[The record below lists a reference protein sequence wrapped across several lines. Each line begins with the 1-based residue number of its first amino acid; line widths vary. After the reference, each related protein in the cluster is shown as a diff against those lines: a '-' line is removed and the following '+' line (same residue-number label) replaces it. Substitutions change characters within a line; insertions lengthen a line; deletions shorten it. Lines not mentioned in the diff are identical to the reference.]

1 MDPNEIAKMHQL
13 EDDHWWFQGKKYL
26 IETILDQTYIPPGRF
41 LDIGCGTGVFL
52 RTLEKR
58 GTAYGLDLSEQALS
72 YCQRDGCRL
81 LVRAAGGGLPF
92 KDNSFSLVTLLDMI
106 EHVDNDSEVLRGA
119 YRICRPGGVVVVTV
133 PAFSFLW
140 GRHDDAHHHKKRYV
154 RTQLRDIGISAGFTL
169 EKLTYTNFF
178 IFVPVLLRRIIS
190 RKASSSKESDLRHT
204 PKLINE
210 TLKWIYRLEAFYL
223 KKADFPWGVSLLM
236 ILRKPR

>member
-1 MDPNEIAKMHQL
+1 MEANEIDKMHKL
-13 EDDHWWFQGKKYL
+13 EDEHWWYQGKKYL
-26 IETILDQTYIPPGRF
+26 IETILDHTDIPHGQF
-41 LDIGCGTGVFL
+41 LDIGCGTGIFL
-52 RTLEKR
+52 RILEKC
-58 GTAYGLDLSEQALS
+58 GVAYGLDISELALS

-106 EHVDNDSEVLRGA
+106 EHVDNDAEVLREA

-140 GRHDDAHHHKKRYV
+140 GRHDDAHHHKRRYV
-154 RTQLRDIGISAGFTL
+154 RAQLRDIGISAGFTL

-190 RKASSSKESDLRHT
+190 RNASSC
-204 PKLINE
+204 
-210 TLKWIYRLEAFYL
+210 
-223 KKADFPWGVSLLM
+223 
-236 ILRKPR
+236 